1 MLKGEGNRMHIV
13 SWNISWNI
21 ESVSTKPIVVLLAIV
36 LLTIAIISQ
45 YVSINLAYA
54 ETGTGTDIFKVIM
67 SVFGVEESK
76 GDVVALVTV
85 NNQESKVKFFDAS
98 GSELIPMNSSGGNR
112 NILEYV
118 ATFPDVTVNSGDEY
132 KACILTVKDLNLK
145 CGTGHNSP
153 ANRPEFIDINL
164 DETSTNE
171 PEPFGKDRT
180 IRSMEDEMEVT
191 TAAASTESN

>member
-1 MLKGEGNRMHIV
+1 MHIV
-13 SWNISWNI
+13 SWNNSWNI
-21 ESVSTKPIVVLLAIV
+21 ERVITKPAVVLITIV
-36 LLTIAIISQ
+36 LLTIAIILQ
-45 YVSINLAYA
+45 NVSINLAYA

-67 SVFGVEESK
+67 SVFGVEESR

-85 NNQESKVKFFDAS
+85 NNQESKVRFFDAS
-98 GSELIPMNSSGGNR
+98 GSELIPMNASGVNG

-118 ATFPDVTVNSGDEY
+118 ATFPNVTVNSGDEY

-164 DETSTNE
+164 DETPTNE
-171 PEPFGKDRT
+171 PEPLGKDST

-191 TAAASTESN
+191 IAPATTESN

>member
-1 MLKGEGNRMHIV
+1 MYIV
-13 SWNISWNI
+13 TWNISWNI
-21 ESVSTKPIVVLLAIV
+21 ESVSTKPVVVLIVIV
-36 LLTIAIISQ
+36 LLTLAIISQ
-45 YVSINLAYA
+45 NVSFNLAYA

-76 GDVVALVTV
+76 GDVVTLVTV

-98 GSELIPMNSSGGNR
+98 GSELIPMNASGGNGH
-112 NILEYV
+112 ILEYV
-118 ATFPDVTVNSGDEY
+118 ATFPNVTVDSGDEY
-132 KACILTVKDLNLK
+132 KACVLTVKDMNLK

-164 DETSTNE
+164 DGTIATESE
-171 PEPFGKDRT
+171 PLGMDGT

-191 TAAASTESN
+191 TAATSAESN

>member
-1 MLKGEGNRMHIV
+1 MHIV
-13 SWNISWNI
+13 SSNISWNI
-21 ESVSTKPIVVLLAIV
+21 ESVSIYRIAVLIAIV
-36 LLTIAIISQ
+36 LLTITIISQ

-98 GSELIPMNSSGGNR
+98 GSELIPMNASGDSGH
-112 NILEYV
+112 ILEYV
-118 ATFPDVTVNSGDEY
+118 ATFPNVTVNSGDEY
-132 KACILTVKDLNLK
+132 KACVLTVKDLNLK

-171 PEPFGKDRT
+171 PEPIGKDRT

-191 TAAASTESN
+191 TAAASTVSN

>member
-1 MLKGEGNRMHIV
+1 MHNLY
-13 SWNISWNI
+13 WNISWSI
-21 ESVSTKPIVVLLAIV
+21 ESASTKSVVALIVVV
-36 LLTIAIISQ
+36 LLTIAVTSQ
-45 YVSINLAYA
+45 NVPINLAYA
-54 ETGTGTDIFKVIM
+54 ETGTGTNIFKVIM

-98 GSELIPMNSSGGNR
+98 GSELIPMNASGDSGH
-112 NILEYV
+112 ILEYV
-118 ATFPDVTVNSGDEY
+118 AAFPNVTVNSGDEY
-132 KACILTVKDLNLK
+132 KACVLTVKDLNLK

-171 PEPFGKDRT
+171 PEPLGNDRT

-191 TAAASTESN
+191 TAAASTVSN

>member
-1 MLKGEGNRMHIV
+1 MHKV
-13 SWNISWNI
+13 SWNISLDN
-21 ESVSTKPIVVLLAIV
+21 ESVSTKPIVVPIAIV
-36 LLTIAIISQ
+36 MLTIAIISQ
-45 YVSINLAYA
+45 NVSINLAYA

-98 GSELIPMNSSGGNR
+98 GSELIPMNASEGNGH
-112 NILEYV
+112 ILEYV
-118 ATFPDVTVNSGDEY
+118 ATFPNVTVNSGDEY
-132 KACILTVKDLNLK
+132 KACILTVKDMNLK

-171 PEPFGKDRT
+171 PEPLGKDRT

>member
-1 MLKGEGNRMHIV
+1 MHIV
-13 SWNISWNI
+13 SWNI
-21 ESVSTKPIVVLLAIV
+21 ESVSINLVVVLIAIV

-45 YVSINLAYA
+45 NVSINLAYA

-85 NNQESKVKFFDAS
+85 NNQESKVRFFDAS
-98 GSELIPMNSSGGNR
+98 GSELIPMNASGGNGH
-112 NILEYV
+112 ILEYV
-118 ATFPDVTVNSGDEY
+118 ATFPNVTVNSGDEY

-171 PEPFGKDRT
+171 PEPLGKDGT

-191 TAAASTESN
+191 TAAATAESN